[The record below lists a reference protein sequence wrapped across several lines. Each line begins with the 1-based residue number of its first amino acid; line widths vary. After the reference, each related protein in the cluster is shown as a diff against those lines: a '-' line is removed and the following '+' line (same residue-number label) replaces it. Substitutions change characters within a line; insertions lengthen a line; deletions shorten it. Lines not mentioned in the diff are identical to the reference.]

1 MQIQVTIH
9 QILDQ
14 LNSILSQLDDYKYT
28 KELPILNNQ
37 TIGKHSRHIIEFFQ
51 GLTNTQNYICYDERI
66 RDLKLETSI
75 EYTLNTL
82 DIIKTKIEDLD
93 FEQKIEFKQLINTN
107 LFTTETTIGREMIY
121 CIDHGIHHFAIIK
134 IALKDSFPSININ
147 EDFGIAYSTLN
158 FQKNK

>member
-14 LNSILSQLDDYKYT
+14 LSSILSQLDDYKYT